1 MSRVG
6 TYATIAL
13 LAVAPLGCS
22 FGYSS
27 ESSGKTLASPF
38 TSSAS
43 SSPGDSKQAYGDDIR
58 DYTYAYVSSHRDLEA
73 YDKGLGDIAR
83 LRGITNWQADE
94 MTYVA
99 IGAGLAR
106 AKASPSERARF
117 ERVVAGADEAKASLI
132 REGYATQPAA

>member
-6 TYATIAL
+6 TYAAIAL

-38 TSSAS
+38 TSSS
-43 SSPGDSKQAYGDDIR
+43 SSSGDSKQAYGDDIR
-58 DYTYAYVSSHRDLEA
+58 DYTYAYVTSHRDLEA
-73 YDKGLGDIAR
+73 YEKGLGDIAR
-83 LRGITNWQADE
+83 LHGITNWQADE

-106 AKASPSERARF
+106 AKASPNERVRF
-117 ERVVAGADEAKASLI
+117 EKVVAGADEAKASLI